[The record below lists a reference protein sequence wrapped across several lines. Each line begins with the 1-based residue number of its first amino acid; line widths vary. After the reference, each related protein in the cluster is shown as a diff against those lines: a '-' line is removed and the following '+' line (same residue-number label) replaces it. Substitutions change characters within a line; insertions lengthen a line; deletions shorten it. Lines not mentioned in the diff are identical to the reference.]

1 MKCKNLI
8 LSVLVLAFI
17 FTAADVSYAQ
27 FWENWFQKD
36 KQDQQLD
43 PEQEPVK
50 ETDGMSNKQDLKAQD
65 MPEPEMS
72 SGSADVEIWT
82 IDEPKDTAEQAT
94 SEAESTREQSPVPAS
109 SITTE
114 LDKEEREQALKNTQE
129 QVDQIKKILPGPEGL
144 RSEQAGVVRTHA
156 YRRGLHDQVGL
167 AAELDLLGG
176 AAWHGDGR
184 LRAQVLD
191 FALELR
197 HPVEVEI
204 AEHDRI
210 SPEVGAGQ
218 RHCAPGPTAAE

>member
-129 QVDQIKKILPGPEGL
+129 QVDQIKKIQELNNIQSSL
-144 RSEQAGVVRTHA
+144 DSI
-156 YRRGLHDQVGL
+156 RRINEINRQQRRIDEINRLNRIQKN
-167 AAELDLLGG
+167 LD
-176 AAWHGDGR
+176 
-184 LRAQVLD
+184 
-191 FALELR
+191 ELR
-197 HPVEVEI
+197 RLE
-204 AEHDRI
+204 
-210 SPEVGAGQ
+210 Q
-218 RHCAPGPTAAE
+218 TKN